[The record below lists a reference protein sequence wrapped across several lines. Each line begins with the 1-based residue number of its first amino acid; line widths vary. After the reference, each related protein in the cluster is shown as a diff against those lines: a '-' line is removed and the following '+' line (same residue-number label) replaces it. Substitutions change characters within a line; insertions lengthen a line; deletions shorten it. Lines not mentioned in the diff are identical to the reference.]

1 MTAELINTYLYDAE
15 GRICAVYSS
24 TDYIYVCY
32 RLTGYVYDAA
42 GNRVAKGSI
51 STWSC
56 DMTTNGFT
64 PEEGYVVGPAGE
76 QLSEMKWV
84 NNGWSRW
91 EHTNV
96 YAGGKLIGTYDGNAS
111 APTLHFH
118 IDDPLGTRRAQVA
131 GSGTNA
137 GTLEAVYQSLP
148 FGDGLVQN
156 AVTTTDDPT
165 ENHFTG
171 KERDAE
177 SGNDYFLARYY
188 SSATGRFLSPDW
200 SAKVE
205 PVPYSKLDNPQ
216 SLNLYGYMRNNP
228 LGGVDQ
234 DGHCPSWMQGV
245 CDAAKTYVQTVKKDV
260 SDVAKSSTV
269 NVEWGV
275 GFKFEKTGKE
285 TGANAHAGGSFH
297 AELEKSKDGFKTTIK
312 AEVDAGLKIGGV
324 EKGREAG
331 FAVDDKDHPKPHG
344 YIDHETSIS
353 AGKAE
358 VKGEPDQISIGGAGY
373 DVVGGGVH
381 VSASRDAVDKLV
393 DDVLGDQGPLK

>member
-1 MTAELINTYLYDAE
+1 VTAELINTYLYDAE
-15 GRICAVYSS
+15 GRICAVYSTLS
-24 TDYIYVCY
+24 NTA
-32 RLTGYVYDAA
+32 TGYVYDAA

-51 STWSC
+51 STMSC
-56 DMTTNGFT
+56 DITTNGFT
-64 PEEGYVVGPAGE
+64 PTAGYVVGPSGE
-76 QLSEMKWV
+76 QLTEVDANNNWV
-84 NNGWSRW
+84 
-91 EHTNV
+91 HTNV
-96 YAGGKLIGTYDGNAS
+96 YAGGKQIGTYDVQG
-111 APTLHFH
+111 LHIY
-118 IDDPLGTRRAQVA
+118 IDDPLGTRRVQVA
-131 GSGTNA
+131 DITK
-137 GTLEAVYQSLP
+137 TVEAVYQSLP
-148 FGDGLVQN
+148 FGDGLTQIP
-156 AVTTTDDPT
+156 VTADDPT

-205 PVPYSKLDNPQ
+205 PVPYAKLDNPQ